1 MLCEHCKKREAT
13 VKYVEVINGVKTE
26 HNLCTQCAAHADL
39 GQFSALF
46 EGEFPLGKLLSGLL
60 GTQET
65 EEEDEKYSG
74 VVCPTC
80 GTTYEEFVKDSRFG
94 CPDCYSVFDPLISD
108 NIRHLQGS
116 EKHVGKRPAGY
127 RSEMEEMNGVGTT
140 GEDPVNI
147 PELSKEE
154 KIRLMETR
162 LKDAVR
168 REEYEEAAKL
178 REAEGNHAAVI
189 TVHTIQP
196 IDAQC
201 VTEWAEKCGKVITVE
216 EHSTIGGLGDAV
228 ADVLMGKVACKFHKI
243 GVQDQFGQS
252 GKAADV
258 LREYGLT
265 ADQIA
270 QEIKKNI

>member
-94 CPDCYSVFDPLISD
+94 CPDCYSVFDLLIHD
-108 NIRHLQGS
+108 KIRQLQGNVRHTGKHPKFQKIKADPFHLAS
-116 EKHVGKRPAGY
+116 CDQPEKCTADMTPA
-127 RSEMEEMNGVGTT
+127 SC
-140 GEDPVNI
+140 
-147 PELSKEE
+147 KEQTLNTDAAVE
-154 KIRLMETR
+154 NETQLQIRKLEAR
-162 LKDAVR
+162 LREAVR
-168 REEYEEAAKL
+168 AEEYE
-178 REAEGNHAAVI
+178 I
-189 TVHTIQP
+189 
-196 IDAQC
+196 
-201 VTEWAEKCGKVITVE
+201 
-216 EHSTIGGLGDAV
+216 
-228 ADVLMGKVACKFHKI
+228 
-243 GVQDQFGQS
+243 
-252 GKAADV
+252 AADC
-258 LREYGLT
+258 R
-265 ADQIA
+265 DQIRALKEA
-270 QEIKKNI
+270 QS